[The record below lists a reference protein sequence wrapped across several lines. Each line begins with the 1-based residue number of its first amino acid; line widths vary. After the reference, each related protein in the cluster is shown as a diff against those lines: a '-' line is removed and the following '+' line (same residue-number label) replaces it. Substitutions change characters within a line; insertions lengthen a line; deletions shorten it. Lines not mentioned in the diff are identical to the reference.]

1 MTVISGVLINGFG
14 EPMANT
20 QLKAVATSTA
30 SAIVGAPA
38 YAKTG
43 TDGSYSFTLE
53 IGSYS
58 FNIWF
63 DNLGWQYVGDIQIL
77 ENTPNSSLDQLL
89 VLPPSAQPMVLA
101 RVLQALIDAE
111 EAAALASSQAA
122 LAEEARNGA
131 ESARDAAES
140 IVDVNGT
147 YPTIAAGL
155 AATTSGQYFRVPQGE
170 NSDVSFIYYQN
181 NSGTAVVVATLSSA
195 FINQLIGK
203 NDNKTLAAIIDKDGL
218 SSLVVD
224 EKGNIFAG
232 GDSAQSVNE
241 KADMV
246 RQSRGPGIRRT
257 SRADGTTFDLI
268 DDYGQLYLP
277 GMTVSVQRT
286 FEKIRTRLSNLVK
299 TKRVFDARDYGLS
312 AFSSED
318 QWYALQRATL
328 AAYAAGGGM
337 VYIHTGAYR
346 ISRPITPMPG
356 VGYIGPG
363 KKLARLLPFKATA
376 PFLYRGNE
384 TYIDN
389 LLFSGFTIDG
399 ENQTLNPTSGYLP
412 EIKAIF
418 LQYWSN
424 GIIDNMEIVNIGATG
439 VGVDMH
445 NNCIITRNTVV
456 NCGRLA
462 EEGALGASGLGIG
475 TGFLAS
481 EPLFV
486 SQNLCTD
493 NTNYGIFYEPQR
505 GVGTAQDIITTA
517 NVCLRNYAGIADC
530 GVEGLIVADN
540 ELRENKHGFLMYPGT
555 NNGGKP
561 GRRGQLRGNVIRGNL
576 VNGITSLCEKTD
588 PLLGEYEFKDNK
600 IYENAVDGVNFRY
613 TVSTVKNQ
621 NNVIQANEIY
631 RNGRHGI
638 AFEKGDVINVDIMDN
653 RIYNN
658 GQTAPGNAID
668 ITVPMSMSSITGNKI
683 RDTQSVVTQQ
693 RPLAISGN
701 LTDVDIS
708 NNHGCG
714 NAQFGQ
720 LSGTQT
726 RVNLNN
732 NPGIFEVVA

>member
-1 MTVISGVLINGFG
+1 MSDMDPLYQLMQASAQDMSEASVEMKHMMTEDINTDVPIDGYGQMPSFAKQVKNRVGEMTKIYTSETTAQTAINEGRIPNAYIVKVIGGTNNDLVLFYYNNNGTLAPVYDANGVQLT
-14 EPMANT
+14 EPTAAAYT
-20 QLKAVATSTA
+20 DLKALFDTTL
-30 SAIVGAPA
+30 
-38 YAKTG
+38 
-43 TDGSYSFTLE
+43 GSDS
-53 IGSYS
+53 
-58 FNIWF
+58 NK
-63 DNLGWQYVGDIQIL
+63 
-77 ENTPNSSLDQLL
+77 
-89 VLPPSAQPMVLA
+89 
-101 RVLQALIDAE
+101 
-111 EAAALASSQAA
+111 
-122 LAEEARNGA
+122 
-131 ESARDAAES
+131 
-140 IVDVNGT
+140 
-147 YPTIAAGL
+147 TIAQVQGSDGAI
-155 AATTSGQYFRVPQGE
+155 AA
-170 NSDVSFIYYQN
+170 
-181 NSGTAVVVATLSSA
+181 
-195 FINQLIGK
+195 
-203 NDNKTLAAIIDKDGL
+203 
-218 SSLVVD
+218 VVD
-224 EKGNIFAG
+224 EKGNVFAA
-232 GDSAQSVNE
+232 GDSTQSVNE

-246 RQSRGPGIRRT
+246 RQSRAPGIRRT
-257 SRADGTTFDLI
+257 SRADGTIFDLI
-268 DDYGQLYLP
+268 DDYGDLHLP
-277 GMTVSVQRT
+277 GMTASVQQT
-286 FEKIRTRLSNLVK
+286 FEKHRKRLNRLIK
-299 TKRVFDARDYGLS
+299 TKRVFDARDYGLN

-346 ISRPITPMPG
+346 TSRPITPMPG

-668 ITVPMSMSSITGNKI
+668 INVPMSMSSITGNKI

>member
-1 MTVISGVLINGFG
+1 MSDMDPLYQLMQASAQDMSKASVEMKHMMTEDINTDVPIDGYGQMPSFAKQVKNRVGEMTMIYTSESAAQTAINQGRIPNAYIVKIIGGTNNDLVLFYYNNNGTLAPVNDANGVQLT
-14 EPMANT
+14 EPTAAAYAD
-20 QLKAVATSTA
+20 LKALFDTTLGSDSNLTIAQVQGS
-30 SAIVGAPA
+30 
-38 YAKTG
+38 
-43 TDGSYSFTLE
+43 DGS
-53 IGSYS
+53 
-58 FNIWF
+58 
-63 DNLGWQYVGDIQIL
+63 V
-77 ENTPNSSLDQLL
+77 
-89 VLPPSAQPMVLA
+89 
-101 RVLQALIDAE
+101 
-111 EAAALASSQAA
+111 AAL
-122 LAEEARNGA
+122 
-131 ESARDAAES
+131 
-140 IVDVNGT
+140 
-147 YPTIAAGL
+147 
-155 AATTSGQYFRVPQGE
+155 
-170 NSDVSFIYYQN
+170 
-181 NSGTAVVVATLSSA
+181 
-195 FINQLIGK
+195 
-203 NDNKTLAAIIDKDGL
+203 
-218 SSLVVD
+218 VD
-224 EKGNIFAG
+224 EKGNVFAA
-232 GDSAQSVNE
+232 GDSTQSVNE

-246 RQSRGPGIRRT
+246 RQSRAPGIRRT
-257 SRADGTTFDLI
+257 SRADGTIFDLI
-268 DDYGQLYLP
+268 DDYGDLHLP
-277 GMTVSVQRT
+277 GMTASVQQT
-286 FEKIRTRLSNLVK
+286 FEKHRKRLNRLIK
-299 TKRVFDARDYGLS
+299 MKRVFDARDYGLN

-576 VNGITSLCEKTD
+576 VNGVTSLCEKTD

-668 ITVPMSMSSITGNKI
+668 ISVPMSMSSITGNKI